1 MKNLGKG
8 DGLLL
13 VLCLLII
20 LGGFLFFRQGGGQQ
34 KALQAEITVEGEL
47 YRRIELTGHKGKETI
62 EINTSRGRNLILVE
76 DEAICVLEAD
86 CPDKVCVKTGKL
98 EQAGDTAACLPHKL
112 LIEVK
117 EGPLP

>member
-1 MKNLGKG
+1 MKNFGKG

-13 VLCLLII
+13 VLCMIII
-20 LGGFLFFRQGGGQQ
+20 LGGFLIFRQGEEHNV
-34 KALQAEITVEGEL
+34 LQAEITVEGEL

-62 EINTSRGRNLILVE
+62 EINTPGGRNLILVE
-76 DEAICVLEAD
+76 DESICVLEAD
-86 CPDKVCVKTGKL
+86 CPDKICVKTGKL